1 MKHLEKG
8 LYENCGKYDF
18 RELVAKELEKIGI
31 MISDSFLL
39 HKFIK
44 KAEEEKIQV
53 HIVDREVIPAI
64 ISCGLIDNNLLEVP
78 KTEENVQEYVERVGR
93 TCIERYLSG
102 CGEYAKDTTLDIL
115 VRDMIIPSFYFYTNP
130 NNNVKVPDLND
141 LTSFLTYSFLFGTGN
156 RRNNIIIV
164 YLDKETSDQLLQ
176 LLLHEEFHLIYDP
189 SSSKYLDSKLYSEI
203 LEPYIYKT
211 SLKSELENIG
221 IIRGEE
227 IAAEYVSLLT
237 LKELGNEGT
246 KLIDERKKII
256 EYTLSKIAEKIKRIG
271 VESIPLYLRC
281 YRQCPLKSY
290 LLAYELLKYEEIE
303 GEVKEFLK
311 KYI

>member
-1 MKHLEKG
+1 
-8 LYENCGKYDF
+8 
-18 RELVAKELEKIGI
+18 
-31 MISDSFLL
+31 MISDSSLL
-39 HKFIK
+39 YKFIE
-44 KAEEEKIQV
+44 KAKEENIQV
-53 HIVDREVIPAI
+53 YIVNRGVIPDI
-64 ISCGLIDNNLLEVP
+64 IRCGLIDKNLLEAP
-78 KTEENVQEYVERVGR
+78 KTEENIQEYVERVGR

-115 VRDMIIPSFYFYTNP
+115 VRDMILPSFYFYTS
-130 NNNVKVPDLND
+130 NNVKVPDLND

-156 RRNNIIIV
+156 RKNNIIIV

-176 LLLHEEFHLIYDP
+176 LLLHEEFHLMYDP

-203 LEPYIYKT
+203 LEPYISKT

-227 IAAEYVSLLT
+227 IAAEYVLLLT
-237 LKELGNEGT
+237 LEELGNKGT
-246 KLIDERKKII
+246 ELINIRKKII
-256 EYTLSKIAEKIKRIG
+256 EDILSEITEKIKIIG

-290 LLAYELLKYEEIE
+290 LLAYKLLEYKEIE
-303 GEVKEFLK
+303 EKVREFLR

>member
-31 MISDSFLL
+31 MISDSSLL
-39 HKFIK
+39 HKFIE

-53 HIVDREVIPAI
+53 HIVDRRAIPRI
-64 ISCGLIDNNLLEVP
+64 IRCGLIDNNLLEVP
-78 KTEENVQEYVERVGR
+78 KTEENVQKYLERVGR

-115 VRDMIIPSFYFYTNP
+115 VRDMIIPSFYFYTN
-130 NNNVKVPDLND
+130 NNVKVPDLNY
-141 LTSFLTYSFLFGTGN
+141 LTSFLTYSFLFGTGD

-164 YLDKETSDQLLQ
+164 YLDKETSHQLLP
-176 LLLHEEFHLIYDP
+176 LLLHEGFHLMYDP
-189 SSSKYLDSKLYSEI
+189 SSSKYLDSKLYYEI
-203 LEPYIYKT
+203 LGPYISKT

-227 IAAEYVSLLT
+227 IAAEYVSLLI
-237 LKELGNEGT
+237 LKELGNKGTELINTRKEIIEGT
-246 KLIDERKKII
+246 LRKID
-256 EYTLSKIAEKIKRIG
+256 EKIKIIG

-281 YRQCPLKSY
+281 YRQCSLKSY
-290 LLAYELLKYEEIE
+290 LLAYKLLKYEEIE
-303 GEVKEFLK
+303 EKVREFLR